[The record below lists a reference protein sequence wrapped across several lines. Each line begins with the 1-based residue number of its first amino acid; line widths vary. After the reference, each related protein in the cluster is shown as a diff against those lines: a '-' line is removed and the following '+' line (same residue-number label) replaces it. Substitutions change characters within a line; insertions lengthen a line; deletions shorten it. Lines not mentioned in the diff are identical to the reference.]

1 MKALIVEDELLA
13 RVGMRSLID
22 WEALGI
28 TLLEDA
34 QDGREALE
42 RLEKEHPDIMLLDLN
57 IPEIS
62 GLELLEIIRKR
73 RINVKTVVVSCY
85 DDFKRVKTAMK
96 LGAVDYIRKFGLSRE
111 ELTAALANLTENP
124 AEVLPELPKS
134 VAQIGQESRQ
144 RIQNIPEEYWKGCC
158 VSFYMLWKYAEE
170 MGDMKIVEA
179 IAAQYYQK
187 LGRQFLCLSYEGKL
201 LFLMKEQSSRE
212 EAAALL
218 KQIAPF
224 VSNRCFIGITPY
236 EYEGKDHKF
245 FIRIANSIEAYGFYD
260 SSDEILVFRDALPIR
275 LQLPFDEASCM
286 ERLERGIQKMSREDI
301 MEVLEELFGR
311 IAADPYVSVNLVK
324 KLMIEILSRFS
335 DKAGQLG
342 GAIEEIEAGGS
353 YKHYQRIIYM
363 TSFEDMRRWWTEFVS
378 GFTMQFFTRQKC
390 SESDIIQS
398 ALDYIEENLDK
409 TIQLSDVARHIGV
422 SEPYLSS
429 YFKRNMNENFIPYVN
444 RQKIR
449 RAKQLLGEGKMVYQ
463 VADLLGYEN
472 NTYFSKVF
480 KKMEGMIP
488 DEYRR
493 RMLS

>member
-187 LGRQFLCLSYEGKL
+187 LGRRFLCLSYEGKL
-201 LFLMKEQSSRE
+201 LLLMKEQSSRE

-224 VSNRCFIGITPY
+224 VSNRCFIGLTPY
-236 EYEGKDHKF
+236 EYEGKDYKF

-480 KKMEGMIP
+480 KKMEGMTP

>member
-480 KKMEGMIP
+480 KKMEGMTP

>member
-111 ELTAALANLTENP
+111 ELIAALANLTENP

-187 LGRQFLCLSYEGKL
+187 LGRQSLCLSYEGKL

-480 KKMEGMIP
+480 KKMEGMTP

>member
-187 LGRQFLCLSYEGKL
+187 LGRRFLCLSYEGKL
-201 LFLMKEQSSRE
+201 LLLMKEQSSRE

-224 VSNRCFIGITPY
+224 VSNRCFIGLTPY
-236 EYEGKDHKF
+236 EYEGKDYKF

-342 GAIEEIEAGGS
+342 GAIEEIEVGGS

-363 TSFEDMRRWWTEFVS
+363 TSFEDIRRWWTEFVS

-480 KKMEGMIP
+480 KKMEGMTP